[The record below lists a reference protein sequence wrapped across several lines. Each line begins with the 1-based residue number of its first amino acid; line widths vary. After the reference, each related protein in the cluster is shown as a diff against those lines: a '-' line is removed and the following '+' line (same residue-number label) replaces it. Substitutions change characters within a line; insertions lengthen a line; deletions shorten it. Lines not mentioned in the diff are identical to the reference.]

1 MSIMSFIYK
10 RLIVNMLYEIY
21 PIPGTQNREPLIDE
35 IYFLNTKPYKI
46 NNYISYL
53 SLFFILI
60 T

>member
-1 MSIMSFIYK
+1 
-10 RLIVNMLYEIY
+10 MLYEIY
-21 PIPGTQNREPLIDE
+21 PIPGTQNGEPVIDE
-35 IYFLNTKPYKI
+35 IYCLNTKPYKI